1 MKFAVPMLAAAAL
14 SASASAAF
22 VGFVTETTVVAPGK
36 TATKLYA
43 QFTNASDTLL
53 NAFQI
58 HATATYGGATGL
70 GTGNFWHQDFLNGNV
85 STTFAGTWNPSLLLG
100 SNANLDSWVTIGG
113 EAASFANSTTADPG
127 WGGAAFNQPGIPDTA
142 EAGLAGW
149 YNGNPPNLQGRGVTF
164 GANDFRVLVG
174 NFVMTEGNG
183 VMISLRVGFNQGIG
197 TSAEF
202 GEGLVGLGILSNPD
216 SDGDGHPDLVDN
228 CPDRPNPTQHDCNL
242 DGVGDACDCPED
254 IAGSC
259 GVTAED
265 LAAVLFAWG
274 PCPSS
279 CAEDL
284 DSSGTVDGEDLV
296 LVLSRWGPC
305 HD

>member
-43 QFTNASDTLL
+43 KFTNASDTLL

-58 HATATYGGATGL
+58 HATETYGDATGL

-85 STTFAGTWNPSLLLG
+85 QSTFAGTWNPTLLVG
-100 SNANLDSWVTIGG
+100 DNADLDSWVTIGG
-113 EAASFANSTTADPG
+113 EAASFSNSTTADPG

-142 EAGLAGW
+142 EAGVAGW

-164 GANDFRVLVG
+164 GPEDFRALVG

-183 VMISLRVGFNQGIG
+183 VRISLRVGFNQGIG
-197 TSAEF
+197 SPAEF
-202 GEGLVGLGILSNPD
+202 GESTALLGVPAPGAIALLGLAGL
-216 SDGDGHPDLVDN
+216 
-228 CPDRPNPTQHDCNL
+228 
-242 DGVGDACDCPED
+242 
-254 IAGSC
+254 AGRRRR
-259 GVTAED
+259 D
-265 LAAVLFAWG
+265 
-274 PCPSS
+274 
-279 CAEDL
+279 
-284 DSSGTVDGEDLV
+284 
-296 LVLSRWGPC
+296 
-305 HD
+305 

>member
-1 MKFAVPMLAAAAL
+1 MHKGNTMKIHKQFLAAAWLGPVA
-14 SASASAAF
+14 ASLAPASEAAF
-22 VGFVTETTVVAPGK
+22 VGFVTETTVVVRRK

-43 QFTNASDTLL
+43 KFTNASDTLL

-142 EAGLAGW
+142 EAGVAGW

-164 GANDFRVLVG
+164 GASDFRALVG

-202 GEGLVGLGILSNPD
+202 GESTALLGVPAPGAIALLGLAGL
-216 SDGDGHPDLVDN
+216 
-228 CPDRPNPTQHDCNL
+228 
-242 DGVGDACDCPED
+242 
-254 IAGSC
+254 AGRRRR
-259 GVTAED
+259 D
-265 LAAVLFAWG
+265 
-274 PCPSS
+274 
-279 CAEDL
+279 
-284 DSSGTVDGEDLV
+284 
-296 LVLSRWGPC
+296 
-305 HD
+305 

>member
-1 MKFAVPMLAAAAL
+1 MKLAVPMLAAAAL

-43 QFTNASDTLL
+43 KFTNGSDTLL

-58 HATATYGGATGL
+58 HSLQTFGAASGL

-142 EAGLAGW
+142 EAGVAGW

-164 GANDFRVLVG
+164 GANDFRALVG

-183 VMISLRVGFNQGIG
+183 VRISLKVGFNQGLG
-197 TSAEF
+197 TPAEF
-202 GEGLVGLGILSNPD
+202 GKGEAILGVPAPGAIALLGLAGL
-216 SDGDGHPDLVDN
+216 
-228 CPDRPNPTQHDCNL
+228 
-242 DGVGDACDCPED
+242 
-254 IAGSC
+254 AGRRRR
-259 GVTAED
+259 A
-265 LAAVLFAWG
+265 
-274 PCPSS
+274 
-279 CAEDL
+279 
-284 DSSGTVDGEDLV
+284 
-296 LVLSRWGPC
+296 
-305 HD
+305 